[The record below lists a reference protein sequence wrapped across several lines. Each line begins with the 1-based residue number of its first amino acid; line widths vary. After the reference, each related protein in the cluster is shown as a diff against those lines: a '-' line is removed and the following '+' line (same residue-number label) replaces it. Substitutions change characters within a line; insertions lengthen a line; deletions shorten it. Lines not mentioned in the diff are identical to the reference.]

1 MEPEQKSSVRVT
13 PRDFFLHLAALVTL
27 YISAVSMLHLLFQ
40 IINKFFPETELY
52 GYVDPYSSSLRFSIA
67 ALIIVFPL
75 YFVLSRRIARDIAD
89 VPAKQ
94 SLWVRRWSMFLT
106 LFLTGAAVIGDLVAL
121 VYRFTG
127 GEEMT
132 ARFLLKVLAVLLVAG
147 GIFLT
152 HYYRLKEDAG
162 RQPVIARTAGWV
174 SAIAIFLAVIGGF
187 SVLGSPATQ
196 RALRLD
202 LQRVSDLTTFQ
213 WQIQD
218 YVYRS
223 GELPKTLKDLEDPMR
238 GVTVPV
244 DPRTK
249 EQYGYEIVS
258 TDAKKKVTVIRLCA
272 TFERDSQYRQTS
284 GGASLARPVM
294 YYEGDQEFWQH
305 PAGRHCFERS
315 VSLEDPFAP
324 PPMK

>member
-1 MEPEQKSSVRVT
+1 MEPEQKSAVKVT

-40 IINKFFPETELY
+40 IIDKFFPETELS
-52 GYVDPYSSSLRFSIA
+52 GYIDPYSSSLRFAIA
-67 ALIIVFPL
+67 ALVIVFPL
-75 YFVLSRRIARDIAD
+75 YFVLSRRIARDIAE

-132 ARFLLKVLAVLLVAG
+132 ARFLLKVLAVLIVAG

-162 RQPVIARTAGWV
+162 RQPVIARTAGWI
-174 SAIAIFLAVIGGF
+174 SAIAILLAVIGGF

-202 LQRVSDLTTFQ
+202 LQRISDLSAFQ

-218 YVYRS
+218 YVYRN

-249 EQYGYEIVS
+249 EQYGYEVVS
-258 TDAKKKVTVIRLCA
+258 VDAKTKEALFKLCA
-272 TFERDSQYRQTS
+272 TFERDSQIQQA
-284 GGASLARPVM
+284 GGGFSITRPMM
-294 YYEGDQEFWQH
+294 YYGGDQEFWQH
-305 PAGRHCFERS
+305 PAGRHCFERT

-324 PPMK
+324 PLMK